1 MDNKILVEELKKLL
15 ANTFSLYL
23 KAHNYHWNVTGPNFA
38 QYHDFFGDFYEEVH
52 GAVDTTAEEIRK
64 LGAFAPGA
72 LSRFSELG
80 EIQDEVT
87 VPEAAIMFAR
97 LARDNDAV
105 IKNLYIAREA
115 ADKIGAFGTVNFLE
129 DRISSHEKHAWMLKS
144 F

>member
-52 GAVDTTAEEIRK
+52 SAVDTTAEEIRK